1 MDDFLKTST
10 ICLHTQLPMRDERY
24 FSSQSQ
30 KSNSTQNNLTKSIN
44 NNQWQQRRVMHAK
57 NLVAITKK
65 PFQSMRK
72 HDDIQTK
79 VNKNN
84 CNKQRNS

>member
-24 FSSQSQ
+24 FCSQSQ
-30 KSNSTQNNLTKSIN
+30 KFNKIGN
-44 NNQWQQRRVMHAK
+44 NNQWQQRHVMHAK
-57 NLVAITKK
+57 NLVAMTKK

-72 HDDIQTK
+72 HDDIQIK

-84 CNKQRNS
+84 CNKERNS

>member
-30 KSNSTQNNLTKSIN
+30 QFNKIGN
-44 NNQWQQRRVMHAK
+44 NNQ
-57 NLVAITKK
+57 
-65 PFQSMRK
+65 
-72 HDDIQTK
+72 
-79 VNKNN
+79 
-84 CNKQRNS
+84 

>member
-30 KSNSTQNNLTKSIN
+30 QFNKIGN
-44 NNQWQQRRVMHAK
+44 NNQWQQKHVMHAK
-57 NLVAITKK
+57 NLVAMTKK

-72 HDDIQTK
+72 HDNIQIK

-84 CNKQRNS
+84 CNKERNS

>member
-30 KSNSTQNNLTKSIN
+30 KSNSTQNNLTKSVITIN
-44 NNQWQQRRVMHAK
+44 DNKDMQCMQR
-57 NLVAITKK
+57 TW
-65 PFQSMRK
+65 
-72 HDDIQTK
+72 
-79 VNKNN
+79 
-84 CNKQRNS
+84 